1 MGKAISCSFRISSNF
16 WNYYFVKWGIKKKS
30 FLILNI
36 APDSIVLDLNKDDI
50 KYKKGLLKV
59 IFNLVKQSRIKYYK
73 DRDKMVIYSKNKKF
87 RKECSLN
94 IMAAEIIETVL
105 NLGRDFREYNDQF
118 FLIEIIKG
126 AKFLIRKN
134 AISDICTLEEIFIKN
149 EWSFLYPYIKGSVVL
164 DIGTYIGDTA
174 ILFCIKEAKKVFAY
188 EPFPLFYN
196 ISLKNIKLNNLEERI
211 EIKNCGIGEK
221 DAVLDIKE
229 GESLSSFTAFTLKK
243 YPHAKEVQIKI
254 ISFSKIIENMEKI
267 DVLKMDCEG
276 AEFPA
281 ILSCSPSS
289 LRKIKVMG
297 IEYHNDP
304 LPLIEH
310 LNKAGFNVEIK
321 REDKK
326 ADEWSGLLFAIS
338 KEKRL
343 EI

>member
-1 MGKAISCSFRISSNF
+1 MGKAISCSFRISPNF

-30 FLILNI
+30 SLILNT
-36 APDSIVLDLNKDDI
+36 APDYIIFDLNRWHI
-50 KYKKGLLKV
+50 KCEKGLLKV
-59 IFNLVKQSRIKYYK
+59 LFYLTEQNRIKYYK
-73 DRDKMVIYSKNKKF
+73 DKNKMVIYSKNKEF
-87 RKECSLN
+87 SKECSLN
-94 IMAAEIIETVL
+94 VMASETIETIL
-105 NLGRDFREYNDQF
+105 NLGKDFCEYDTQL
-118 FLIEIIKG
+118 FLIEIIKE

-134 AISDICTLEEIFIKN
+134 AVSDFCTLEEIFIKN

-174 ILFCIKEAKKVFAY
+174 ILFCIKGAEKVFAY
-188 EPFPLFYN
+188 EPYPLFYN
-196 ISLKNIKLNNLEERI
+196 ISLKNIKLNNLEKKI

-221 DAVLDIKE
+221 NAVLDIKE

-254 ISFSKIIENMEKI
+254 ISFSKIIEDIERI

-276 AEFPA
+276 CEFSA
-281 ILSCSPSS
+281 ILSCSPAS

-310 LNKAGFNVEIK
+310 LKKAGFNVEIK
-321 REDKK
+321 KKRKK
-326 ADEWSGLLFAIS
+326 ADECGLLFAKS
-338 KEKRL
+338 S
-343 EI
+343 